1 MNPHSLLFALALSVT
16 TANVPT
22 LPPADLHPGQ
32 PAVVRTVFAGDSI
45 ETFDAVI
52 LGVMDGG
59 RSDGKIILAR
69 ATSERV
75 VASGVAQGM
84 SGSPV
89 YVNGKLIGALS
100 SGWPFSKEPI
110 FGITPIGE
118 MLDVLDRP
126 DAPPGDAAG
135 GPSGLDEPGA
145 RSWREFAWPDD
156 SARPRPARSTR
167 RGPCRSGCRSPR
179 AACTRRLSA
188 PCASC
193 STLRASRSRPAGG
206 WPPRARRARTV
217 RSRARSCRAAPS
229 RWTCCAAT
237 STSRRSAP

>member
-1 MNPHSLLFALALSVT
+1 
-16 TANVPT
+16 
-22 LPPADLHPGQ
+22 
-32 PAVVRTVFAGDSI
+32 
-45 ETFDAVI
+45 
-52 LGVMDGG
+52 MDGG

-126 DAPPGDAAG
+126 DAPPGDAAREAGATAPLHLPGTG
-135 GPSGLDEPGA
+135 GRHHPKPS
-145 RSWREFAWPDD
+145 R
-156 SARPRPARSTR
+156 TR
-167 RGPCRSGCRSPR
+167 RG
-179 AACTRRLSA
+179 
-188 PCASC
+188 
-193 STLRASRSRPAGG
+193 
-206 WPPRARRARTV
+206 
-217 RSRARSCRAAPS
+217 
-229 RWTCCAAT
+229 
-237 STSRRSAP
+237 